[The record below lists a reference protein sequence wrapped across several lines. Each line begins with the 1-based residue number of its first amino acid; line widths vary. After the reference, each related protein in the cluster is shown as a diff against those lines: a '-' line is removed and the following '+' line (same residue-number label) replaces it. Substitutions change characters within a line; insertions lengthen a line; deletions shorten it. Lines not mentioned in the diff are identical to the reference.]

1 MFTIAD
7 IRNEYKRLDAIT
19 GQNIANIPIEISKRC
34 TKRRGAYSFRLMYK
48 QSVSNEKFI
57 ISDFVMAEDSN
68 SFYNTIRHEYAHAIA
83 TRVTLTNAGHGE
95 IWKRYAKMVG
105 ANPEMYSEKTPQQRE
120 KQMNAFKKNG
130 YAVTCEKCGKQYMYS
145 RKTKVINIIESNYQ
159 NATLTC
165 PACGCTNH
173 FKVEKL

>member
-19 GQNIANIPIEISKRC
+19 GQNIANLPIKISKRC

-48 QSVSNEKFI
+48 QSVFDEKFI
-57 ISDFVMAEDSN
+57 ISDFVMAEDSDN
-68 SFYNTIRHEYAHAIA
+68 FYNTIRHEYAHAVA
-83 TRVTLTNAGHGE
+83 TRVTLTNAGHDAV
-95 IWKRYAKMVG
+95 WKKYAVMVG
-105 ANPEMYSEKTPQQRE
+105 AKPTPYSDRTPQQTER
-120 KQMNAFKKNG
+120 QMNAFKKNG
-130 YAVTCEKCGKQYMYS
+130 YIVTCENCGKQYMYS